1 MNGLD
6 RCAVRILRRDLHAV
20 HHELDAA
27 VLHGDGAVHRV
38 RRKRGAAGQR
48 GAQRQRRQPLKID
61 FPMFSASLCEKVFQR
76 AGEQGGGVPP
86 FSTPPE
92 NKKSVQARQKSRP
105 YTEFHTK
112 AGYVKMQKKHNARGQ
127 NTREV
132 LYSDGASYII
142 RVRCGVMPLCMVV
155 SAPAQVM
162 GCCNTP

>member
-1 MNGLD
+1 MPLYCTVMV
-6 RCAVRILRRDLHAV
+6 RYTVFAASAVPPVSTAHSASAASRLR
-20 HHELDAA
+20 
-27 VLHGDGAVHRV
+27 
-38 RRKRGAAGQR
+38 
-48 GAQRQRRQPLKID
+48 ID

-112 AGYVKMQKKHNARGQ
+112 VGYVKMQKKHNARGQ

-162 GCCNTP
+162 GCCSTP